1 MSKSRAHYW
10 FIGPAVALMIL
21 LLIMPIFVAA
31 TLSMTD
37 YSLGNSGFNWVG
49 IENYEKLFSRR
60 SYQKMFSASLTYVLL
75 VVPISVALGLGS
87 ALLISSLRIGGE
99 MYKAV
104 FFLPVMATLLAM
116 AIVWEFAL
124 NPIVG
129 VVNDVLRS
137 GCDKSL
143 IYGLLSGSWLGYEPT
158 TSWYGAACI
167 KTFPLWLGDKHY
179 ALATIAFIVIWQGF
193 GFNMVLYLAGLTSVP
208 RELYHAAH
216 MDGADSAWERF
227 KLVTWPMLGP
237 TNVFVITISSIRSF
251 QVFDTVEALTGG
263 GPSKS
268 TYVMVYAMFEKGVKQ
283 NLLGIGSAITIVFL
297 AFVLILTL
305 VQVYF
310 VNRKVHY

>member
-167 KTFPLWLGDKHY
+167 K
-179 ALATIAFIVIWQGF
+179 
-193 GFNMVLYLAGLTSVP
+193 
-208 RELYHAAH
+208 
-216 MDGADSAWERF
+216 
-227 KLVTWPMLGP
+227 
-237 TNVFVITISSIRSF
+237 
-251 QVFDTVEALTGG
+251 
-263 GPSKS
+263 
-268 TYVMVYAMFEKGVKQ
+268 
-283 NLLGIGSAITIVFL
+283 
-297 AFVLILTL
+297 
-305 VQVYF
+305 
-310 VNRKVHY
+310 